1 MPLNP
6 HASVGTNIK
15 EFRTGKTYRHTEE
28 KYGKDDADKQALAV
42 ALHTQDQAH
51 KEGHHVADLTQA
63 KRDRMPKSEFGQ
75 PEKEGF
81 PMNDK
86 KHDRLAIGG
95 ATRAFNAGNISKS
108 EEEHLKSEAR
118 AKLGE
123 HDPKGGDPPAHDHKA
138 AVAKMHPEHVH
149 KLVQDAHAGKFGPE
163 AQRTAQAAMQS
174 AAPQD
179 TDQDGPTA
187 APPKAMNPF
196 SAGDED
202 EDADQDAPVPAGS
215 IFGGRGR

>member
-6 HASVGTNIK
+6 KASVGTNIR

-28 KYGKDDADKQALAV
+28 KFGKEDADRQALAV

-51 KEGHHVADLTQA
+51 KEGHHVADLTA
-63 KRDRMPKSEFGQ
+63 DKRKSMSSSEFAG
-75 PEKEGF
+75 PHKSF
-81 PMNDK
+81 PVNDDE
-86 KHDRLAIGG
+86 HARLAIGG
-95 ATRAFNAGNISKS
+95 ATRAEHAGNISKS
-108 EEEHLKSEAR
+108 EEDRIKAKAR

-123 HDPKGGDPPAHDHKA
+123 GDPKGGDPPPAHDHKA

-174 AAPQD
+174 QPAAQQPSQASSS
-179 TDQDGPTA
+179 GA
-187 APPKAMNPF
+187 NPF
-196 SAGDED
+196 SSND
-202 EDADQDAPVPAGS
+202 EDADDMDQDGPVPAGS